1 MRVETILRLFSN
13 RSGGGMSV
21 PVRQGEAVPPQRFGP
36 VFPATAV
43 AAYAAASADDN
54 PLHTD
59 PELAAK
65 AGLARP
71 PIHGM
76 LIMGCFESYLAQWR
90 PDADDPQAVGQVH
103 PSRCCSTK
111 ASRSPARSCR
121 TSLGE
126 PAVLRLTVKRHAASS
141 AAGDLVCLGEAFVDA

>member
-1 MRVETILRLFSN
+1 
-13 RSGGGMSV
+13 MSA
-21 PVRQGEAVPPQRFGP
+21 PPRQGEAVVPRRFGP
-36 VFPATAV
+36 FAAAAV

-59 PELAAK
+59 AALAAK

-90 PDADDPQAVGQVH
+90 PDATIRKLSAKFIRPVLVEEGIEVSAKVV
-103 PSRCCSTK
+103 R
-111 ASRSPARSCR
+111 ASA
-121 TSLGE
+121 GE
-126 PAVLRLTVKRHAASS
+126 PAVLRLTVKRHAPDAE
-141 AAGDLVCLGEAFVDA
+141 ADLVCLGEAFVDG